1 MVRMNNYDQVKTKN
15 KTRKQYQ
22 KVIEKQLTSSVPL
35 IIHQSC
41 LLAFICLD
49 TYMNLNTL
57 CAVRGCSVAAA
68 IAHCTRI
75 LHFAEQ
81 FLSAFGLERKRLK

>member
-1 MVRMNNYDQVKTKN
+1 MVRMNNYDQVKIKN

-41 LLAFICLD
+41 LLAFIC
-49 TYMNLNTL
+49 NG
-57 CAVRGCSVAAA
+57 V
-68 IAHCTRI
+68 
-75 LHFAEQ
+75 
-81 FLSAFGLERKRLK
+81 

>member
-49 TYMNLNTL
+49 TYMNLN
-57 CAVRGCSVAAA
+57 
-68 IAHCTRI
+68 RI
-75 LHFAEQ
+75 QESFYLQRIDVLHLDPATPH
-81 FLSAFGLERKRLK
+81 

>member
-1 MVRMNNYDQVKTKN
+1 MVRMNNYDQVKIKN

-49 TYMNLNTL
+49 TYMNLN
-57 CAVRGCSVAAA
+57 
-68 IAHCTRI
+68 RI
-75 LHFAEQ
+75 QESFYLQRIDVLHLDPATPH
-81 FLSAFGLERKRLK
+81 